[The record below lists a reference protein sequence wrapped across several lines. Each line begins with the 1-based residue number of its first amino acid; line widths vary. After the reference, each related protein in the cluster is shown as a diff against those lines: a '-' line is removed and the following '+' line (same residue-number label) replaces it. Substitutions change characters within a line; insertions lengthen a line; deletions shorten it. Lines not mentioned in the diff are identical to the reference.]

1 MNTRVRASAGCLGSG
16 ILSRAETPRCGG
28 VFTGLTGLRKE
39 RKHKKQNRIADDD
52 CAGCY
57 GSGEGDCYLVPCGG
71 IFRRSCLR
79 VGITRHEEI

>member
-28 VFTGLTGLRKE
+28 VFAGLTGLRKE

-57 GSGEGDCYLVPCGG
+57 GSGEGDSSLVAAGG

-79 VGITRHEEI
+79 VGITRHEKI